1 MLWTRQL
8 RPPEI
13 CTLCHQPN
21 RIPSSAFVCGAII
34 LVALDKQFDHHRT
47 KPRSSVRWRNESWQT
62 GKSAERRTA
71 DILSARRPRDT
82 SISLNTSCAN
92 EIIYCGYR
100 FDPESQ
106 LYYVRNRTYNA
117 LLGRWI
123 QRGPIGYQGRIN
135 FYQFVGSGP
144 VGMVD
149 PSGLKEAK
157 IPGVYYYK
165 AYATASP
172 RATFVHA
179 FIEVGGVY
187 YGFFP
192 VVGSGTTWAVFKDT
206 FWLTPGVVHTNDSYS
221 LLPIGY
227 ANALTL
233 HGDYFLRKYAVY
245 VDDCEVD
252 VKKAAAEIAKL
263 AAAAKARPPYYNAGL
278 SNCAEWAINVIY
290 FGVAME
296 MGPGP
301 HPHFYLYYQRVQ
313 SGRAGA
319 KLAGGLAGR

>member
-1 MLWTRQL
+1 
-8 RPPEI
+8 
-13 CTLCHQPN
+13 
-21 RIPSSAFVCGAII
+21 
-34 LVALDKQFDHHRT
+34 
-47 KPRSSVRWRNESWQT
+47 
-62 GKSAERRTA
+62 
-71 DILSARRPRDT
+71 
-82 SISLNTSCAN
+82 
-92 EIIYCGYR
+92 
-100 FDPESQ
+100 
-106 LYYVRNRTYNA
+106 
-117 LLGRWI
+117 
-123 QRGPIGYQGRIN
+123 
-135 FYQFVGSGP
+135 
-144 VGMVD
+144 MVD

-227 ANALTL
+227 ANALKL
-233 HGDYFLRKYAVY
+233 HDGDFLRKYAVY

-263 AAAAKARPPYYNAGL
+263 AAAAKASPPDYNAGI
-278 SNCAEWAINVIY
+278 SNCAEWAIDVIDD
-290 FGVAME
+290 GVAMA

-301 HPHFYLYYQRVQ
+301 HPHLYLDYRRVQ
-313 SGRAGA
+313 SGSAGA
-319 KLAGGLAGR
+319 KLAAGPAGR